1 MISASQ
7 RQASQQQTARQ
18 QARCAPSPTVVAKFG
33 GTSVADFDAM
43 SRSADIVLSNPDVRL
58 VILSASA
65 GITNLLVALADGCEP
80 DTRTLHL
87 DEIRRIQYNILAK
100 LSDPAVIREEIDRM
114 LENIAMLSEA
124 ASLATSAA
132 LTDELVSH
140 GELMSTLLFV
150 ELLRQRLV
158 AVEWFDV
165 RKIMRTNDRFGRA
178 EPDTHALAEL
188 AQAQLAPRI
197 EHAIIVTQGFIG
209 SESKGRTTTLGRG
222 GSDYTAALL
231 GEALNVSRIDIWTDV
246 PGIYSTDPRV
256 VPGAKRIDKI
266 AFEEAA
272 EMATFGAKVLH
283 PATLLPAVRSDIPV
297 FVGSSKD
304 PAAGGTLVCNE
315 TYNPPLFR
323 ALALRRKQTLLT
335 LHSLNML
342 HARGFLAEVFN
353 ILARHNISV
362 DLITTS
368 EVSVALTL
376 DTTGSTSI
384 GDSLLTS
391 SLLTELSSLCRVEV
405 EENLALVAIIGNNLS
420 QACGVGKEVFG
431 VLDPFNIRMIC
442 YGASSHNLCF
452 LVPGTDAEKVVQTL
466 HHNLFE

>member
-1 MISASQ
+1 M
-7 RQASQQQTARQ
+7 TAL
-18 QARCAPSPTVVAKFG
+18 VVAKFG

-43 SRSADIVLSNPDVRL
+43 NRSADVVLSDASVR
-58 VILSASA
+58 VVVLSASA
-65 GITNLLVALADGCEP
+65 GVTNLLVALAEGLETP
-80 DTRTLHL
+80 ER
-87 DEIRRIQYNILAK
+87 LAK
-100 LSDPAVIREEIDRM
+100 LDAIRAIQYAVLDRLSHPAVIRDEIERLLD
-114 LENIAMLSEA
+114 N
-124 ASLATSAA
+124 LATLATAAATETSTA
-132 LTDELVSH
+132 LTDDLVSH

-150 ELLRQRLV
+150 EILRERNVQ
-158 AVEWFDV
+158 AQWFDV
-165 RKIMRTNDRFGRA
+165 RKVMRTNDRFGRA
-178 EPDTHALAEL
+178 EPDVAALAEL
-188 AQAQLAPRI
+188 SAQQLAPRLDEGLVI
-197 EHAIIVTQGFIG
+197 TQGFIG

-231 GEALNVSRIDIWTDV
+231 GEALHATRVDIWTDV
-246 PGIYSTDPRV
+246 PGIYTTDPRV
-256 VPGAKRIDKI
+256 VPAAKRIDEI

-272 EMATFGAKVLH
+272 ELATFGAKVLH

-304 PAAGGTLVCNE
+304 PKAGGTLVCNE
-315 TYNPPLFR
+315 TTNPPLFR

-342 HARGFLAEVFN
+342 HSRGFLAEVFG

-376 DTTGSTSI
+376 DTTGSTST
-384 GDSLLTS
+384 GDTLLTQSLLM
-391 SLLTELSSLCRVEV
+391 ELSALCRVEV
-405 EENLALVAIIGNNLS
+405 EENLALVAIIGNDLS
-420 QACGVGKEVFG
+420 KACGVGKEVFG

-452 LVPGTDAEKVVQTL
+452 LVPGAEAEQVVQNL